1 MGKKLQGNGIF
12 EGSRMVLPEHRE
24 AWIRRQEENQRS
36 ERRKPV
42 LDDQEMQLIE
52 RVLANSFYQH
62 CKVEITLFEAYE
74 DRTIKGIVTT
84 VNRSDREIKL
94 STAAGEW
101 EWIKMKDII
110 SVY

>member
-1 MGKKLQGNGIF
+1 MVKKLQGNGIF

-24 AWIRRQEENQRS
+24 AYIRRQEANQMS
-36 ERRKPV
+36 EHRKPV

-52 RVLANSFYQH
+52 RALADSFHDH
-62 CKVEITLFEAYE
+62 CKVEITLFELHE
-74 DRTIKGIVTT
+74 DRRIKGIVTT
-84 VNRSDREIKL
+84 INRTAREIKL